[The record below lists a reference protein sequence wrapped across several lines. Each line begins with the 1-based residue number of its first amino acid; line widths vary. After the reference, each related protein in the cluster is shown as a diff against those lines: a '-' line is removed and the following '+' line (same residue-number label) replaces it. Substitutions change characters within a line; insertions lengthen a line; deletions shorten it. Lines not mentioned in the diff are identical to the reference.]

1 MEQIRVSVIVPTRN
15 RPDQIGPCVESILA
29 NSQPSLELIVVDQS
43 DARDSESALDA
54 FRHDSR
60 LCYVVS
66 STRGAA
72 RARNVGVEAS
82 TADLIAFTDDDCRV
96 PTDWVARIV
105 ELFDNEPTA
114 GVIFGRVEIP
124 KNALEGGFL
133 ASFEPVR
140 RSYEGEFPSGLDPW
154 GISAN
159 MAVRRKVVQDIGA
172 FDPLLGPG
180 SKFKAGEDVDFAIRA
195 IARRWKVV
203 TANEISLLHLGVR
216 TGKAARALLLG
227 YMFAT
232 GAVFT
237 KHLRLRTP
245 GSIALVAGFLGLQL
259 STVASSLMRGTRPTG
274 IRQFLTL
281 LSGAG
286 QSVSHAIDRNQH
298 VYVTGSSEA
307 SGAVR
312 AMQVAKSSDEGSLV

>member
-1 MEQIRVSVIVPTRN
+1 MEQVRVSVVVPTRN
-15 RPDQIGPCVESILA
+15 RPDQIGPCVEAILA
-29 NSQPSLELIVVDQS
+29 NSHPSMELIVVDQS
-43 DARDSESALDA
+43 DARDSASALVT
-54 FRHDSR
+54 FRRDPR
-60 LCYVVS
+60 LRYVAT

-72 RARNVGVEAS
+72 RARNVGIEAS

-114 GVIFGRVEIP
+114 GVIFGRVDIP
-124 KNALEGGFL
+124 KDTVEGGFL

-140 RSYEGEFPSGLDPW
+140 RSYEGEFPRGLEPW

-159 MAVRRKVVQDIGA
+159 MAVRRKVLDDIGA

-195 IARRWKVV
+195 IARKWKIV
-203 TANEISLLHLGVR
+203 TANEIPLLHLGVR
-216 TGKAARALLLG
+216 TGEAARTLLLS

-232 GAVFT
+232 GAVLT
-237 KHLRLRTP
+237 KHLRLQTP
-245 GSIALVAGFLGLQL
+245 GSVGLFAGFLRLQL
-259 STVASSLMRGTRPTG
+259 GTVTNSLLRGTRPTG

-286 QSVSHAIDRNQH
+286 QSISHAIDRDRQ
-298 VYVTGSSEA
+298 VYVTGPS
-307 SGAVR
+307 
-312 AMQVAKSSDEGSLV
+312 

>member
-1 MEQIRVSVIVPTRN
+1 MQQIRISIIVPTRN

-29 NSQPSLELIVVDQS
+29 NSHPSMELIVVDQS
-43 DARDSESALDA
+43 DTRESESALKA
-54 FRHDSR
+54 FRQDTR
-60 LCYVVS
+60 LRYVVS

-72 RARNVGVEAS
+72 RARNVGIEAS
-82 TADLIAFTDDDCRV
+82 NADLIGFTDDDCRV
-96 PTDWVARIV
+96 PTDWVARIA
-105 ELFDNEPTA
+105 ELFNNEPAT

-124 KNALEGGFL
+124 KDALEGGFL

-140 RSYEGEFPSGLDPW
+140 RSYEGEFPSGLEPW

-159 MAVRRKVVQDIGA
+159 MAVRRRVVEDIGA

-195 IARRWKVV
+195 IARKWKVV
-203 TANEISLLHLGVR
+203 TANEIPLLHLGVR
-216 TGKAARALLLG
+216 TGEAARALLLG

-245 GSIALVAGFLGLQL
+245 GSVKLFAGFLCLQL
-259 STVASSLMRGTRPTG
+259 RTVANSLLRGTRPTG
-274 IRQFLTL
+274 IHQFLTL
-281 LSGAG
+281 LAGAR
-286 QSVSHAIDRNQH
+286 QSVSHAIDRDRQ
-298 VYVTGSSEA
+298 VYVTSAIEA
-307 SGAVR
+307 SSPGS
-312 AMQVAKSSDEGSLV
+312 AM

>member
-1 MEQIRVSVIVPTRN
+1 MEQVRVSVIVPTRN

-29 NSQPSLELIVVDQS
+29 NNHPSMELIVVDQS
-43 DARDSESALDA
+43 DARDSESALVA
-54 FRHDSR
+54 FRQDPR
-60 LCYVVS
+60 FRYVVT

-72 RARNVGVEAS
+72 RARNVGIEAS

-96 PTDWVARIV
+96 PTDWVARIA

-114 GVIFGRVEIP
+114 GVIFGRVDIP

-133 ASFEPVR
+133 SSFEPVR
-140 RSYEGEFPSGLDPW
+140 RSYEGEFPSGLEPW
-154 GISAN
+154 GIGAN
-159 MAVRRKVVQDIGA
+159 MAVRRKVVEDIGA

-203 TANEISLLHLGVR
+203 TANEIPLLHLGVR
-216 TGKAARALLLG
+216 TGESARALLLG

-245 GSIALVAGFLGLQL
+245 GGVKLFTGFLGLQL
-259 STVASSLMRGTRPTG
+259 GTVANSLLRGTRPTG

-286 QSVSHAIDRNQH
+286 QSVSHAIDRNQQ

-307 SGAVR
+307 SSSGRAV
-312 AMQVAKSSDEGSLV
+312 QVVKSK

>member
-1 MEQIRVSVIVPTRN
+1 MEQVRVSVIVPTRN

-29 NSQPSLELIVVDQS
+29 NSHPSMELIVVDQS
-43 DARDSESALDA
+43 DARDSESVLVA
-54 FRHDSR
+54 FRQDPR
-60 LCYVVS
+60 LRYVAT

-72 RARNVGVEAS
+72 CARNVGIKVS

-96 PTDWVARIV
+96 PTDWVARIAK
-105 ELFDNEPTA
+105 LFDNEPTA
-114 GVIFGRVEIP
+114 GVIFGRVDIP
-124 KNALEGGFL
+124 KNKALEGGFL

-140 RSYEGEFPSGLDPW
+140 RSYEGEFPRGFEPW

-159 MAVRRKVVQDIGA
+159 MAVRRKVLDDIGA
-172 FDPLLGPG
+172 FDPMLGPG

-195 IARRWKVV
+195 IARKWKVV
-203 TANEISLLHLGVR
+203 TANEIPLLHLGVR
-216 TGKAARALLLG
+216 TGEAARTLLLG

-245 GSIALVAGFLGLQL
+245 GSAELFAGFLRLQL
-259 STVASSLMRGTRPTG
+259 GTVANSLLRGTRPTG

-281 LSGAG
+281 LSGVG
-286 QSVSHAIDRNQH
+286 QSVLHAIDRDQQ
-298 VYVTGSSEA
+298 VYVTDPS
-307 SGAVR
+307 
-312 AMQVAKSSDEGSLV
+312 